1 MNKKIN
7 RYPFKNCNN
16 IIEILDGDILNSNLK
31 NFSGGFSEKDCKE
44 FEDEILNIRQDLYMK
59 IETVLKEKE
68 LDFEGN
74 VFEIN
79 LEILKNYIPIK
90 ILNNLITDSRYKA
103 SKILLKYVAYES
115 FEKLSSD
122 SGIEERPLKIR
133 LKNDNINIK
142 TKKALTYPYDNS
154 TINDIIEK
162 NILYINDKFYK
173 LNEDELLRDIE
184 SAITNN
190 KKYSMNNEYIEI
202 IRNYT
207 IREISDILKL
217 NIRVIPDI
225 IREKLKIIAIQCY
238 TENIDKY
245 KLSYSKIEF
254 YFGINRKTFSNYMK
268 EYNINN
274 EEDDAETIKK
284 NIKKYNELFNKYK
297 IEGID
302 KSVGQ
307 VCKEVGIYYNFGNFL
322 RYPFYGEYIE
332 LKYQSKIKE
341 IEKDINEIIKLYNKE
356 SIERISIRDL
366 ARRYNT
372 NVHIVAFVLNKNG
385 IDTSKF
391 KDKSKRKYSFNR
403 SFFKRIVNEEQAYY
417 LGFIYAD
424 GGVTSDSNK
433 YSLELSVKYEDRF
446 ILSCFKN
453 AIKYLGKINYS
464 YTRADRNSDK
474 YFKRAR
480 LCIYDKELIDDLN
493 KLGVTSRK
501 TFKIDFPGEDI
512 VPKNL
517 MPHFVRGF
525 FDGDGTACFSKGTLS
540 LSFASVNNNFIDG
553 LRNYLKKDNI
563 NLSYNSDYSNSN
575 TCKFDIIEK
584 YEFYQLI
591 YKDANIYYDRKKK
604 EFDKFF
610 VYKNKFRSRNIYNEQ
625 FKKDICN
632 LKLNTDLTLKRIS
645 EIYNLNRN
653 TVSIWFRK
661 FEKSLEILTQE
672 NLEALILKL
681 DEEVK
686 QQKHFKY
693 SGDLIINNR

>member
-1 MNKKIN
+1 MDKKIN

-16 IIEILDGDILNSNLK
+16 IIEILDGDILNSNFK
-31 NFSGGFSEKDCKE
+31 NFSGGFCEKDCKK
-44 FEDEILNIRQDLYMK
+44 FEDEILNIRQDLYMQ
-59 IETVLKEKE
+59 IETILKQKE
-68 LDFEGN
+68 VKFKGN

-79 LEILKNYIPIK
+79 LEFLKKYIPIK
-90 ILNNLITDSRYKA
+90 ILNDIITDSRYKA

-115 FEKLSSD
+115 FEKLSAD
-122 SGIEERPLKIR
+122 SGIEERPLKIK
-133 LKNDNINIK
+133 LKKDNINIK

-162 NILYINDKFYK
+162 NILYINNKFYK
-173 LNEDELLRDIE
+173 LDEAELLRDIE
-184 SAITNN
+184 SAIINN

-207 IREISDILKL
+207 IREISDILKV
-217 NIRVIPDI
+217 NVRVIPDI
-225 IREKLKIIAIQCY
+225 ILEKLKIIAVKCY
-238 TENIDKY
+238 TENINKY

-254 YFGINRKTFSNYMK
+254 YFGVNRKTFSNYMK

-274 EEDDAETIKK
+274 EDDDYETIKK
-284 NIKKYNELFNKYK
+284 NTEKYNELFNKYK

-307 VCKEVGIYYNFGNFL
+307 ICKEVGIYYNFGNFL

-341 IEKDINEIIKLYNKE
+341 IEKDIDEIIKLYNNE
-356 SIERISIRDL
+356 SIERISIRNL
-366 ARRYNT
+366 AKKYNT

-391 KDKSKRKYSFNR
+391 KGKSKRKYSFDR
-403 SFFKRIVNEEQAYY
+403 SFFKEIVNEEQAYY

-424 GGVTSDSNK
+424 GGVTNDSNK
-433 YSLELSVKYEDRF
+433 YILELSVKYEDRF

-453 AIKYLGKINYS
+453 SIKYSGKINYS
-464 YTRADRNSDK
+464 YNRADRNSDK

-480 LCIYDKELIDDLN
+480 LFINDKELIEDLN
-493 KLGVTSRK
+493 KLGVTARK
-501 TFKIDFPGEDI
+501 TFKIDFPSSDI

-517 MPHFVRGF
+517 IPHFIRGF
-525 FDGDGTACFSKGTLS
+525 FDGDGNACFSKGILS
-540 LSFASVNNNFIDG
+540 VSFASVNNNFILG
-553 LRNYLKKDNI
+553 LRSYLKQHNI
-563 NLSYNSDYSNSN
+563 NLSYNPDSN
-575 TCKFDIIEK
+575 TCKFDIKER
-584 YEFYQLI
+584 YEFYKLI
-591 YKDANIYYDRKKK
+591 YNNAHIYYDRKKK

-610 VYKNKFRSRNIYNEQ
+610 IYKQNFRSKNVYNEQ

-632 LKLNTDLTLKRIS
+632 VKLNTDLTLRKIS
-645 EIYNLNRN
+645 ERYNLNRD
-653 TVSIWFRK
+653 TVSRWFNK
-661 FEKSLEILTQE
+661 FEKDLEVLIQE
-672 NLEALILKL
+672 DVEALILKL

-686 QQKHFKY
+686 YKKHFKY